1 MSAVKTAE
9 EILQERIVEL
19 SQKVKEL
26 QSVAKKTKTQYEE
39 LTSIREKLK
48 DVVPPEQL
56 EVITNQITQRI
67 KENKEAVEQFE
78 EHRTRLAEAIEL
90 LELMGS

>member
-1 MSAVKTAE
+1 MSAVKTVE

-78 EHRTRLAEAIEL
+78 EHRTRLAEVIEL
-90 LELMGS
+90 LEIMGS

>member
-78 EHRTRLAEAIEL
+78 EHRTKLAEVIEL
-90 LELMGS
+90 LETMGS

>member
-78 EHRTRLAEAIEL
+78 EYRTRLAEVIEL
-90 LELMGS
+90 LEVMGS

>member
-1 MSAVKTAE
+1 MNAVKTVE

-19 SQKVKEL
+19 SQKVKEF
-26 QSVAKKTKTQYEE
+26 QSIAKKTSTQYEE
-39 LTSIREKLK
+39 LISIHEKLK
-48 DVVPPEQL
+48 DVAPPEQL
-56 EVITNQITQRI
+56 EAITNQITQRI

-78 EHRTRLAEAIEL
+78 EYRTRLAEVMEL

>member
-19 SQKVKEL
+19 SQKVKEF

-48 DVVPPEQL
+48 DVAPPEQL

-67 KENKEAVEQFE
+67 KENMEAVEQFE
-78 EHRTRLAEAIEL
+78 EYRTRLAEVIEL
-90 LELMGS
+90 LEIMGS

>member
-78 EHRTRLAEAIEL
+78 EHRTRLAEVIEL
-90 LELMGS
+90 LEIMGS

>member
-19 SQKVKEL
+19 SQKVKEF

-67 KENKEAVEQFE
+67 KENMEAVEQFE
-78 EHRTRLAEAIEL
+78 EYRTRLAEVIEL
-90 LELMGS
+90 LEIMGS

>member
-1 MSAVKTAE
+1 
-9 EILQERIVEL
+9 
-19 SQKVKEL
+19 
-26 QSVAKKTKTQYEE
+26 VA
-39 LTSIREKLK
+39 
-48 DVVPPEQL
+48 PPEQL
-56 EVITNQITQRI
+56 EIIMNQITQRI

>member
-1 MSAVKTAE
+1 MSAVKTAD

-19 SQKVKEL
+19 SQKVKEF
-26 QSVAKKTKTQYEE
+26 QSVAKKTKMQYEE

-48 DVVPPEQL
+48 DVAPPEQL
-56 EVITNQITQRI
+56 EIITNQITQRI

-78 EHRTRLAEAIEL
+78 EHRTRLAEVIEL
-90 LELMGS
+90 LEIMGS

>member
-1 MSAVKTAE
+1 MSAVKTTE

-19 SQKVKEL
+19 SQKVKEF
-26 QSVAKKTKTQYEE
+26 QSIAKKTSTQYEE
-39 LTSIREKLK
+39 LISIREKLK

-78 EHRTRLAEAIEL
+78 EHRTRLAEVIEL
-90 LELMGS
+90 LEIMGS

>member
-1 MSAVKTAE
+1 MSAVKTVE

-48 DVVPPEQL
+48 DVAPPEQL
-56 EVITNQITQRI
+56 EIITNQITQRI

-78 EHRTRLAEAIEL
+78 EHRTRLAEVIEL
-90 LELMGS
+90 LEIMGS

>member
-19 SQKVKEL
+19 SRKVKEF
-26 QSVAKKTKTQYEE
+26 QSVAKKTNTQYEE
-39 LTSIREKLK
+39 LASIHGKLK
-48 DVVPPEQL
+48 DVAPPEQL
-56 EVITNQITQRI
+56 EIIMNQMTQRI

-78 EHRTRLAEAIEL
+78 EYRTRLAEVIEL
-90 LELMGS
+90 LEIMGL